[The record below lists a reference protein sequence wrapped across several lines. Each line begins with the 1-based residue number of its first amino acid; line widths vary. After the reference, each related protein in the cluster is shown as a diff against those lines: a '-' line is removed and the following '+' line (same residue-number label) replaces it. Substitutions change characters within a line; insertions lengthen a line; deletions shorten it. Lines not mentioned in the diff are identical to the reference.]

1 MSQRTSPLPEPT
13 SADASRQGSQASEEP
28 SLTGRCSASEQTLHG
43 GPYPL
48 RQQTSAVEFYDMAV
62 DDEPGDRAA
71 SVASET
77 WDEQKVQHISA
88 GLDFLGFVENKKLVP
103 AVSSFRRMLKK
114 SARTAARHK
123 EKEQQDQTKGQRN
136 EALMSGLEVAQ
147 SQRHQ
152 RRQSVRER
160 SRERQRGSMETV
172 AERLGEAVRS
182 RRSMATLES
191 PLAVVPEEDDVKCE
205 ACDACHECE
214 AADPE
219 VETFPKVEHPSPS
232 TEAPRKRFS
241 LPLPRRKT
249 SSCGS
254 LTGTDSEDSMSSAG
268 VSDTSRPSCSG
279 RSQRGTGSSKALD
292 AIFERAR
299 AGKATNNVTPR
310 AEGSLSTTASSQG
323 SSPRFVTPLERG
335 ALESPK
341 PTMAGAAWV
350 LMQLCKQETPSQEAE
365 QKPTSSFRDAGGFQH
380 KKFQVLNDFH
390 RGHLR
395 CSTGAKVCYQG
406 GRPLET
412 WPSQNGGLKDFCLTG
427 CHAEMPTVD

>member
-123 EKEQQDQTKGQRN
+123 EKEQQDQTKGQKN

-160 SRERQRGSMETV
+160 SRERQRGSMV
-172 AERLGEAVRS
+172 HLS
-182 RRSMATLES
+182 RRLWQSALEKLFAPGGAWRPS
-191 PLAVVPEEDDVKCE
+191 SLPWLWCPKKTTSSARPAMLAMNARRQILRLKPFQRWSLPAPARRPLGSASLCRCREGKRPHV
-205 ACDACHECE
+205 AASLAQIQRTACHQPELAIR
-214 AADPE
+214 AARVVRAGVRGVPAH
-219 VETFPKVEHPSPS
+219 PKRWMP
-232 TEAPRKRFS
+232 F
-241 LPLPRRKT
+241 
-249 SSCGS
+249 
-254 LTGTDSEDSMSSAG
+254 SSARG
-268 VSDTSRPSCSG
+268 QG
-279 RSQRGTGSSKALD
+279 RL
-292 AIFERAR
+292 
-299 AGKATNNVTPR
+299 
-310 AEGSLSTTASSQG
+310 
-323 SSPRFVTPLERG
+323 
-335 ALESPK
+335 
-341 PTMAGAAWV
+341 PTI
-350 LMQLCKQETPSQEAE
+350 
-365 QKPTSSFRDAGGFQH
+365 
-380 KKFQVLNDFH
+380 
-390 RGHLR
+390 
-395 CSTGAKVCYQG
+395 
-406 GRPLET
+406 
-412 WPSQNGGLKDFCLTG
+412 
-427 CHAEMPTVD
+427 

>member
-1 MSQRTSPLPEPT
+1 MSQRTSPQEPT
-13 SADASRQGSQASEEP
+13 SADASRQGSQASEAEDQ
-28 SLTGRCSASEQTLHG
+28 SLTGRCSASEQNLHG

-48 RQQTSAVEFYDMAV
+48 RQTSTVEFYDMAA

-136 EALMSGLEVAQ
+136 HEALMSGLEVAQ
-147 SQRHQ
+147 SHRHQ

-205 ACDACHECE
+205 ACDTCNACE

-219 VETFPKVEHPSPS
+219 VETFPKVEPPSPASS
-232 TEAPRKRFS
+232 TETPRKRFS

-279 RSQRGTGSSKALD
+279 RRSTGSSKALD

-299 AGKATNNVTPR
+299 AGKSSNNVTPH

-335 ALESPK
+335 TLESPK
-341 PTMAGAAWV
+341 PTVAGAAWV
-350 LMQLCKQETPSQEAE
+350 LMQLFKQETPSQEVD
-365 QKPTSSFRDAGGFQH
+365 QKPAPSETQVVSSTRSLKSSMISTEAF
-380 KKFQVLNDFH
+380 KFCFPQDICGV
-390 RGHLR
+390 
-395 CSTGAKVCYQG
+395 
-406 GRPLET
+406 PLEPKSAT
-412 WPSQNGGLKDFCLTG
+412 KEADRWRRGRRKT
-427 CHAEMPTVD
+427 AA

>member
-1 MSQRTSPLPEPT
+1 M
-13 SADASRQGSQASEEP
+13 
-28 SLTGRCSASEQTLHG
+28 
-43 GPYPL
+43 

-123 EKEQQDQTKGQRN
+123 EKEQQDQTKGQKN

-219 VETFPKVEHPSPS
+219 VETFPKVEPPSPS

-299 AGKATNNVTPR
+299 AGKATNNMTPR

-365 QKPTSSFRDAGGFQH
+365 QKPAPSETQVVSSTRSFKSSMISTEAF
-380 KKFQVLNDFH
+380 KFCFPQDICGV
-390 RGHLR
+390 
-395 CSTGAKVCYQG
+395 
-406 GRPLET
+406 PLEPKSAT
-412 WPSQNGGLKDFCLTG
+412 KEADRWRRGRRKT
-427 CHAEMPTVD
+427 AA